1 VSTRRKRQFSGIK
14 KSKKIREITRF
25 RVLQLHFCVLV
36 KKKCRVMSGASPESW
51 DDQDMSNP
59 MSKLNVNASEFV
71 PSWGSAPTVINGP
84 EGTEKFV
91 K

>member
-1 VSTRRKRQFSGIK
+1 
-14 KSKKIREITRF
+14 
-25 RVLQLHFCVLV
+25 
-36 KKKCRVMSGASPESW
+36 MSGASPESW